1 MTKPAAQ
8 KLKEVEELHEFG
20 YAIYFSE
27 DGSREIE
34 VEVCTHCEEH
44 AGLTYAAE
52 WPCLPIQEATEA
64 ADIECA
70 IEQGPATH
78 YEPTGAETNIGE
90 AVVSMDGKTE
100 RVITWHV
107 VPEEAI
113 TCLACMTPSPQ
124 CAQPKAHEFLYIPT
138 DGARELGILS
148 SVFYSDRGTM
158 SIDAEGK

>member
-1 MTKPAAQ
+1 MTKTAAQ

-52 WPCLPIQEATEA
+52 WPCLPVQEATEA

-70 IEQGPATH
+70 IEQGPGTS
-78 YEPTGAETNIGE
+78 IGE
-90 AVVSMDGKTE
+90 AVVSIDGKTK
-100 RVITWHV
+100 RVITYEV
-107 VPEEAI
+107 VPKGKLF
-113 TCLACMTPSPQ
+113 CLACMKGADECSQPSPH
-124 CAQPKAHEFLYIPT
+124 AFLHISGLT
-138 DGARELGILS
+138 TAR
-148 SVFYSDRGTM
+148 D
-158 SIDAEGK
+158 

>member
-1 MTKPAAQ
+1 MTKTAAQ

-20 YAIYFSE
+20 YATYFSE
-27 DGSREIE
+27 NGSRETE

-70 IEQGPATH
+70 IEQGPETH
-78 YEPTGAETNIGE
+78 YEPTGTETSIGE

-100 RVITWHV
+100 RVITYEV
-107 VPEEAI
+107 VPKGKLF
-113 TCLACMTPSPQ
+113 CLACMKGAAECSQPSPH
-124 CAQPKAHEFLYIPT
+124 AFLHISGLT
-138 DGARELGILS
+138 TAR
-148 SVFYSDRGTM
+148 D
-158 SIDAEGK
+158 